1 MSLMQ
6 FFQDNR
12 ETVEQNACVSVLR
25 CSPQLSTAIG
35 RRVIKAENSRDTSAL
50 LTNKYAARNETL
62 LRFFT
67 LTMGLKHAASGPHVA
82 HECILFGMPIPFGN
96 FQINYMPVIFSA
108 AFESSLPSSE
118 RVLFKRTSGCL

>member
-50 LTNKYAARNETL
+50 LTQTSTPQET
-62 LRFFT
+62 
-67 LTMGLKHAASGPHVA
+67 KHFCV
-82 HECILFGMPIPFGN
+82 
-96 FQINYMPVIFSA
+96 FS
-108 AFESSLPSSE
+108 L
-118 RVLFKRTSGCL
+118 